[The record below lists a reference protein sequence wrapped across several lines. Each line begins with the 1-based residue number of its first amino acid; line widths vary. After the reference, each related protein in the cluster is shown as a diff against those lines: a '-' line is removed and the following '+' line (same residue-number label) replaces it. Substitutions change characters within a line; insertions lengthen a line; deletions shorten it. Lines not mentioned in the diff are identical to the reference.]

1 MDNLK
6 EYDRTSEKSI
16 LDFAVKLVGKSFEDI
31 IVSRVPGSRAD
42 VLAAYGNKA
51 RKGGL
56 GNLLEEIYFG
66 YKANS
71 TQGADFTE
79 TGIEL
84 KATCYE
90 ITQKGEYR
98 AGERLVLTMISYD
111 KPVESDFFKS
121 HAWEKMRKILLIHYH
136 RNKLLNDVLLYKIGF
151 VTMFSPPKE
160 DLIIIQADYNYIITK
175 IKEGRAH
182 ELSEADTMYLG
193 ACTKGATAEKS
204 TVPQLYGTHIPAR
217 KRAFCFK
224 VSYMTYVLNRYVI
237 SNGEECESIL
247 HGEFEGSFEN
257 QIHKRLNAYVGLSI
271 DELCA
276 RYNISSGAKNLGA
289 MLAYRM
295 LGIKSN
301 SAEEFVK
308 ANIVIKTIR
317 IENTGKIKENM
328 SFPIIQF
335 TELANEE
342 WEDSTFG
349 NYLRETK
356 FLFVVFR
363 RNQNGEYIFR
373 GGQFWNIPYVDLEI
387 DVRSVWEKT
396 KGLVNCGLKIWME
409 NGKYR
414 SNLPKQSENRVS
426 HVRPHAKDSSDTCLL
441 PDGRLFPK
449 QCFWLNNSYVLSQLR
464 DDLKS

>member
-1 MDNLK
+1 MNFLR
-6 EYDRTSEKSI
+6 EYDKTSEKSI
-16 LDFAVKLVGKSFEDI
+16 LEFAVKLVGKSFEDI
-31 IVSRVPGSRAD
+31 IVSRVPGSRTD

-111 KPVESDFFKS
+111 KPVESDFYKS

-160 DLIIIQADYNYIITK
+160 DLIIIQSDYDYIITK

-237 SNGEECESIL
+237 ANGEECESIL
-247 HGEFEGSFEN
+247 HGEFEGTFEN
-257 QIHKRLNAYVGLSI
+257 QIHERLKAYAGLSI
-271 DELCA
+271 GELCVQ
-276 RYNISSGAKNLGA
+276 YEVSSKAKNLGA

-295 LGIKSN
+295 LGVKSN
-301 SAEEFVK
+301 SAEEFLK
-308 ANIVIKTIR
+308 ANIVVKTIR
-317 IENTGKIKENM
+317 IENNGKIKENM
-328 SFPIIQF
+328 SFPTIHF

-349 NYLRETK
+349 NYLRETR
-356 FLFVVFR
+356 FLLIVFR

-373 GGQFWNIPYVDLEI
+373 GGQFWNIPYADLEI
-387 DVRSVWEKT
+387 EVRSVWEKT
-396 KGLVNCGLKIWME
+396 RDLINKGLKIWME

-426 HVRPHAKDSSDTCLL
+426 HVRPHAKDSSDTRAL

-449 QCFWLNNSYVLSQLR
+449 QCFWLNNSYILSQLR